1 MNTGTINEV
10 VPPAVRALRR
20 ALPDLQHL
28 VRSEG
33 DVFLSQLRLALQL
46 PRFSELDLRSS
57 S

>member
-1 MNTGTINEV
+1 MNTGIINEV
-10 VPPAVRALRR
+10 VPPAARALRR

-28 VRSEG
+28 VRSED